1 MRRTIVAFEL
11 DDARL
16 WKVVLEIENVAQVG
30 AAPFVNRLIGVTYN
44 TQIAMLP
51 RKALNQQILRPVR
64 VLLFVDHDMDEFS
77 SVFVPDRFGL
87 LEEFDRLEQQIVE
100 VERIGVS

>member
-1 MRRTIVAFEL
+1 
-11 DDARL
+11 
-16 WKVVLEIENVAQVG
+16 
-30 AAPFVNRLIGVTYN
+30 
-44 TQIAMLP
+44 
-51 RKALNQQILRPVR
+51 
-64 VLLFVDHDMDEFS
+64 MDEFS